1 MAAVA
6 PPAPRRPRPG
16 SPERPVNARMYRGMW
31 LALGVPL
38 LLAAFSVSRPAPL
51 PAAFPPAFDG
61 ASAAT
66 LATELAR
73 FHPERL
79 PGSPGALAAAEWF
92 RGQLRPYGLNVRTET
107 FAADVPG
114 RGEVEFQNLV
124 ATVRGRTDRRI
135 VVMADRDNL
144 GLGPGADDNASG
156 TAALIVLARSY
167 ATPTEREDERFGPAH
182 TIVFLST
189 DGGALGS
196 VGAREYAETEG
207 GRVDA
212 VINLDTIGG
221 TGSPSL
227 QIAGDRLRSTA
238 PTLVR
243 TAAAR
248 ILDQTGSLPRRPSS
262 LRQLID
268 LAFPYTL
275 YGQGPFVGRGIPAI
289 TLTAGG
295 DVPPAPESDVPL
307 AGRFPTQRLGQI
319 GRAAQTLLGSI
330 DEGIETGRG
339 GSPFLYFGPRLVRGW
354 ALQLVLVGALL
365 PFLAAAVDLFALCRR
380 RRIALAPALRSYRSR
395 LLFWAFVGLAFAV
408 FAWLGAWPKGE
419 AIPIPPTS
427 EIAGRWPLGALAGIA
442 VLSGIAWLVAR
453 DRLIPRRLV
462 SREEELAGHT
472 AALLVLALI
481 SLLVVATNGFALI
494 FLLPSLHAW
503 IWLPHVRDRPFWV
516 RLPIFAA
523 GFAGPA
529 LLLWSFG
536 VRFGFGLD
544 APAYLMQLAALGT
557 VPLPLLALFLA
568 WLAAAGQLGAL
579 AVGRY
584 APYPGREEG
593 RRFGP
598 LRQLVRA
605 VLLMI
610 VRRRAE
616 SRAEEQALGG

>member
-1 MAAVA
+1 
-6 PPAPRRPRPG
+6 
-16 SPERPVNARMYRGMW
+16 MYRGMW

-38 LLAAFSVSRPAPL
+38 LLAAFSVTRPAAL

-61 ASAAT
+61 ASAST

-79 PGSPGALAAAEWF
+79 PGTAGAGAAAQWF
-92 RGQLRPYGLNVRTET
+92 REQLSPYGLNVRTENFT
-107 FAADVPG
+107 ADVPG
-114 RGEVEFQNLV
+114 RGEMQFQNLV

-135 VVMADRDNL
+135 VIMADRDNL

-167 ATPTEREDERFGPAH
+167 AAPAEREDERFGPAH
-182 TIVFLST
+182 TLDFLST
-189 DGGALGS
+189 DGGALGA
-196 VGAREYAETEG
+196 VGARHYAETHG
-207 GRVDA
+207 DRVDA

-221 TGSPSL
+221 TGAPSL
-227 QIAGDRLRSTA
+227 QIAGDRLRSTS

-243 TAAAR
+243 TAAVR
-248 ILDQTGSLPRRPSS
+248 VLDQTGSLPRRPSS

-275 YGQGPFVGRGIPAI
+275 FGQGPFVGRGVPAI

-295 DVPPAPESDVPL
+295 DVPPAPESDVPV

-330 DEGIETGRG
+330 DEGLETGRG
-339 GSPFLYFGPRLVRGW
+339 GSPFLYFGPRAVRGW
-354 ALQLVLVGALL
+354 AVQLVLVAALL
-365 PFLAAAVDLFALCRR
+365 PFLAVAVDLFARCRR
-380 RRIALAPALRSYRSR
+380 RRIALAPAIRSYLSR
-395 LLFWAFVGLAFAV
+395 LFFWSFVGLTFAL
-408 FAWLGAWPKGE
+408 FAWLGAWPKGDR
-419 AIPIPPTS
+419 IPIPPTS
-427 EIAGRWPLGALAGIA
+427 EIAGHWPLGALAAIA
-442 VLSGIAWLVAR
+442 VLSAIGWLVVR

-462 SREEELAGHT
+462 TLEEELAGHT
-472 AALLVLALI
+472 AALLALGLI

-494 FLLPSLHAW
+494 FLLPSVHAW
-503 IWLPHVRDRPFWV
+503 LWLPQVRDRPFWV

-536 VRFGFGLD
+536 VRFGLGTD
-544 APAYLMQLAALGT
+544 APAYVAQLVALGY
-557 VPLPLLALFLA
+557 VPLPLLALSIA
-568 WLAAAGQLGAL
+568 WLAAAGQVGAL
-579 AVGRY
+579 TVGRY
-584 APYPGREEG
+584 APYPSREER

-598 LRQLVRA
+598 LRRLVRA
-605 VLLMI
+605 ALLMI
-610 VRRRAE
+610 VRRRE
-616 SRAEEQALGG
+616 TRAERQALGA